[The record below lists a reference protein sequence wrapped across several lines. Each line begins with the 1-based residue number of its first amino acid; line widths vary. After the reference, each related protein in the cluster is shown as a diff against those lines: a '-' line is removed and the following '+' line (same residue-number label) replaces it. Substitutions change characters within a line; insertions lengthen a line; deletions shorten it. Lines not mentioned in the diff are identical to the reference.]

1 MEKLLIAFAGD
12 NLLPLWIILGL
23 LGFFGLMVLVI
34 ILVKRKFTSL
44 QIKKDDIPEEQA
56 IQEELDRVL
65 VPIEDEETLR
75 QMNEEASK
83 MQKDAS
89 EEK

>member
-1 MEKLLIAFAGD
+1 MDKLLLAFDA
-12 NLLPLWIILGL
+12 NQFLPLWIILGL
-23 LGFFGLMVLVI
+23 LGFFGFLVLVI

-65 VPIEDEETLR
+65 VPIDDEETLK

-83 MQKDAS
+83 HEEDA
-89 EEK
+89 EK

>member
-1 MEKLLIAFAGD
+1 MEKLYLVFASSD
-12 NLLPLWIILGL
+12 LLPLWIILGL
-23 LGFFGLMVLVI
+23 LGFFGFLVLVI
-34 ILVKRKFTSL
+34 ILIKRKFTSL

-65 VPIEDEETLR
+65 VPIEDEETLK

-83 MQKDAS
+83 DNSDA
-89 EEK
+89 K

>member
-1 MEKLLIAFAGD
+1 MDKLLLAFGA
-12 NLLPLWIILGL
+12 NQLLPLWIILGL
-23 LGFFGLMVLVI
+23 LGFFGFLVLVI
-34 ILVKRKFTSL
+34 ILIKRKFTSL

-65 VPIEDEETLR
+65 VPIDDEETLK

-83 MQKDAS
+83 HEEDA
-89 EEK
+89 EK